1 MGVAFYRGSDSCV
14 IVFDVNNSRSF
25 DSLQNWMDEFL
36 MQSNPRD
43 PKNFPFVVLGNKID
57 VEESKRQV
65 TMKRAQQWCQQHDIP
80 VSIEWYS

>member
-1 MGVAFYRGSDSCV
+1 V

-25 DSLQNWMDEFL
+25 ESLQSWMDEFL

-57 VEESKRQV
+57 VEESRRQV
-65 TMKRAQQWCQQHDIP
+65 TSKRAQQWCQQNGNIP
-80 VSIEWYS
+80 VIFHWIHH